1 VTVKRITDVNC
12 YDTVDQF
19 KTTGATGAGK
29 AFGSI
34 NRFGYYNT
42 SVEKNGKKPLPSG
55 SDYQLPGQFG
65 NDVKDSNVKFGPN
78 KVYSFGVSRNSM
90 NTMHIDDIQK

>member
-1 VTVKRITDVNC
+1 MSC
-12 YDTVDQF
+12 YETIDQF
-19 KTTGATGAGK
+19 KSERATGAGK

-42 SVEKNGKKPLPSG
+42 SVEKNGKKPLPSA
-55 SDYQLPGQFG
+55 SSYQVPGQFG
-65 NDVKDSNVKFGPN
+65 NDVRDVNTKFGPN

-90 NTMHIDDIQK
+90 NTIHVDDINNLAKKR